1 SLLMPAKKYPF
12 RDSLLY
18 FFLKRLLLKNFNST
32 GGGVMAHIRNLETTR
47 PVIAFA
53 NHSNWWDGV
62 IIFFLSRFQR
72 RKDFYCMMEEK
83 QMRHYPFFAW
93 LGAFSVDLENSLRAA
108 GTIRYTCN
116 LLRQNR
122 TLIWIFP
129 QGVMGSPYEPIE
141 PRPGIDFLAKRFP
154 NAQMLPM
161 VMQFGFEREQHPL
174 AYLRIG
180 KPYIAAENS
189 DERIEQSLTDLLGQI
204 NADVQAREFSGYET
218 ILSTGLS
225 MNKRWE
231 WVKRLFTGKLQGFS
245 REN

>member
-1 SLLMPAKKYPF
+1 MIPAQKDPF

-18 FFLKRLLLKNFNST
+18 WYLKRMLRKNFH
-32 GGGVMAHIRNLETTR
+32 GIRTAGMEHLRELDSTR

-83 QMRHYPFFAW
+83 QMKHYPFFAW
-93 LGAFSVDLENSLRAA
+93 LGVFSVDLENSLRAA

-116 LLRQNR
+116 LLRKNR
-122 TLIWIFP
+122 SMIWIFP
-129 QGVMGSPYEPIE
+129 QGIMGSPHEPIE
-141 PRPGIDFLAKRFP
+141 PRPGIDFLAKRFT

-161 VMQFGFEREQHPL
+161 VMEFGFEREQRPF

-180 KPYIAAENS
+180 KPYIAAENTE
-189 DERIEQSLTDLLGQI
+189 ERIEQELTALLQQM
-204 NADVQAREFSGYET
+204 NAEVKQRDFTEYET
-218 ILSTGLS
+218 VLKSGIS

-231 WVKRLFTGKLQGFS
+231 WVKLLFTGKLKDFR

>member
-1 SLLMPAKKYPF
+1 MIPAQKDPF

-18 FFLKRLLLKNFNST
+18 WFLKRMLRKNFHAIRA
-32 GGGVMAHIRNLETTR
+32 GGMEHLRNLEITR

-62 IIFFLSRFQR
+62 VIFYLSRFQR

-161 VMQFGFEREQHPL
+161 VMQFGFEREQHPC

-180 KPYIAAENS
+180 ELYIAADNS
-189 DERIEQSLTDLLGQI
+189 DEQIERSLTDLLQQL
-204 NADVQAREFSGYET
+204 NEDVKAREFSDYET
-218 ILSTGLS
+218 ILSAGLS

-231 WVKRLFTGKLQGFS
+231 WVKRLFTGKLKGFS